1 MLEVKGLH
9 KTFGN
14 LVANNNIS
22 FSVKE
27 GEILGL
33 IGQNGAGK
41 STIFRLILD
50 FITKDSG
57 EVLWQGKPLGK
68 AMYDKIGYL
77 PEERGLNVKMTIE
90 DQLLYFAQLKGKT
103 KAEVNPKIDEWL
115 QLFQVKGQRKD
126 KIKTLSKGNQQK
138 VQVIA
143 TLIHEP
149 KIVILDEPFSG
160 LDPVNAEL
168 LKKGILNLKS
178 KGSVVIFSSHNMENV
193 SELCDTLLMIHHG
206 NPVLY
211 GTIQEVRESFG
222 RTRVFIESDVTI
234 EEISQLKGVL
244 SVQPARHSG
253 LNIILENEND
263 GRLLYNTVTKNGYIY
278 AFSQQPP
285 TLEEIFKAKV
295 GEYHV

>member
-9 KTFGN
+9 KTFGDV
-14 LVANNNIS
+14 VANNNIS

-68 AMYDKIGYL
+68 EMYDKIGYL

-115 QLFQVKGQRKD
+115 KLFQVKGQRKD

-222 RTRVFIESDVTI
+222 RTRVFVESDVTV
-234 EEISQLKGVL
+234 EEISQLEGVS

-253 LNIILENEND
+253 LNIILENENA

>member
-9 KTFGN
+9 KTFGT
-14 LVANNNIS
+14 LVANNNVS
-22 FSVKE
+22 FSVNE

-41 STIFRLILD
+41 STIFRLMLD

-68 AMYDKIGYL
+68 EMYDYIGYL

-103 KAEVNPKIDEWL
+103 KAEINPKIDEWL
-115 QLFQVKGQRKD
+115 SLFQVKGKRKD

-168 LKKGILNLKS
+168 LKKGILNLKA

-211 GTIQEVRESFG
+211 GTIQQVRESFG
-222 RTRVFIESDVTI
+222 RTRVFVESDVTA
-234 EEISQLKGVL
+234 EEISRLEGVV

-253 LNIILENEND
+253 LNVVLQHEND
-263 GRLLYNTVTKNGYIY
+263 GRLLYDVVTKNGYVY

>member
-9 KTFGN
+9 KTFGE
-14 LVANNNIS
+14 LVANNNVS
-22 FSVKE
+22 FTVKE

-50 FITKDSG
+50 FILKDKG
-57 EVLWQGKPLGK
+57 EVLWKGKPLGK
-68 AMYDKIGYL
+68 DAYDEIGYL

-90 DQLLYFAQLKGKT
+90 EQLLYFALLKGKS
-103 KAEVNPKIDEWL
+103 KKEISPKIDEWL
-115 QLFQVKGQRKD
+115 ELFQVKGKRKD

-149 KIVILDEPFSG
+149 KLVILDEPFSG

-168 LKKGILNLKS
+168 LKQGILNLKA
-178 KGSVVIFSSHNMENV
+178 KGSAVIFSSHNMENV
-193 SELCDTLLMIHHG
+193 SELCDTLLMMHHG
-206 NPVLY
+206 DPVLY
-211 GTIQEVRESFG
+211 GTIQDVRESFG
-222 RTRVFIESDVTI
+222 RTRLFLECDTPIEAIQNVT
-234 EEISQLKGVL
+234 GVL
-244 SVQPARHSG
+244 SVSPAKHSG
-253 LNIILENEND
+253 VNVLLENEAVGHD
-263 GRLLYNTVTKNGYIY
+263 LYDLVTKNGYIY

-285 TLEEIFKAKV
+285 TLDEIFKLKV
-295 GEYHV
+295 GERHV